1 MLPRQR
7 VIGLTL
13 VVRQDLALVAAD
25 LARLLGLLVADG
37 EGGEADGGQRE
48 LGAVLGHLLAGGDG
62 AEHALQLGLDVVVA
76 EPLADVDVVAA
87 DVLRAHAAVVLLAE
101 GVHKVAARQLLVHG
115 EPAAGSGRWGFWLH
129 LA

>member
-1 MLPRQR
+1 M
-7 VIGLTL
+7 G
-13 VVRQDLALVAAD
+13 AATPASD
-25 LARLLGLLVADG
+25 RTHTCRARGS
-37 EGGEADGGQRE
+37 RTR
-48 LGAVLGHLLAGGDG
+48 
-62 AEHALQLGLDVVVA
+62 LDVVVA

-87 DVLRAHAAVVLLAE
+87 DVLRAHAAVVLLAA

>member
-1 MLPRQR
+1 MVTHR
-7 VIGLTL
+7 
-13 VVRQDLALVAAD
+13 
-25 LARLLGLLVADG
+25 
-37 EGGEADGGQRE
+37 EGGGQRE
-48 LGAVLGHLLAGGDG
+48 LGAVFGHLLAGGDS
-62 AEHALQLGLDVVVA
+62 AQHLEVMALQLGLDLVVA

-87 DVLRAHAAVVLLAE
+87 DVLRAHAAVVLLAA